1 MFKKVRRE
9 RTKTVPL
16 FCNIASV
23 DNGNLQVMKTCSE
36 VFLLAL
42 ESFDY
47 MHIWLYEG
55 EQNLVWISKGQITP
69 FSLQTMFAVFIVPA
83 SFYHI
88 GLGGRTKESIVGFK
102 VVTKKKENSTQLSLT
117 RIINACVDLN
127 QQTGE
132 ALST

>member
-1 MFKKVRRE
+1 MLFKKVRRE
-9 RTKTVPL
+9 KTKTVPL

-23 DNGNLQVMKTCSE
+23 DNSNLQVMKTCSE

-55 EQNLVWISKGQITP
+55 EQNLVWISRGQITP
-69 FSLQTMFAVFIVPA
+69 FSLQTMFAV

-88 GLGGRTKESIVGFK
+88 GWGGRT
-102 VVTKKKENSTQLSLT
+102 
-117 RIINACVDLN
+117 R
-127 QQTGE
+127 
-132 ALST
+132 